1 MLIRSYFYRLMAFLF
16 YMEMVCNSALA
27 ALPSVEAPQ
36 SSGGSGIL
44 GQIKGYLQDGII
56 LAGLLVAAIMF
67 INVAIA
73 AGQTFVEVRN
83 GRAEWPKFGAI
94 VVVGAILLVII
105 IWLLGKSANII
116 L

>member
-1 MLIRSYFYRLMAFLF
+1 MGVLCQSAF
-16 YMEMVCNSALA
+16 A
-27 ALPSVEAPQ
+27 ALPGVEAPQ
-36 SSGGSGIL
+36 SSGGSGIM
-44 GQIKGYLQDGII
+44 GQFKGYLQDGIV
-56 LAGLLVAAIMF
+56 LGGLLVAAIMF

-73 AGQTFVEVRN
+73 AGHTFAEVRN
-83 GRAEWPKFGAI
+83 ERATWTKFGAI

>member
-1 MLIRSYFYRLMAFLF
+1 MFLFRRFISFLF
-16 YMEMVCNSALA
+16 YIGVLCQSAFA

-36 SSGGSGIL
+36 SSGGSGIM
-44 GQIKGYLQDGII
+44 GQIKGYLQDGIV
-56 LAGLLVAAIMF
+56 LGGLLVAAIMF

-73 AGQTFVEVRN
+73 AGHTFTEVRN
-83 GRAEWPKFGAI
+83 ERATWTKFGAI

>member
-1 MLIRSYFYRLMAFLF
+1 MLIRSFLYRLMSYLPYMGMAFNTAF
-16 YMEMVCNSALA
+16 AG
-27 ALPSVEAPQ
+27 LPHVEAPQ
-36 SSGGSGIL
+36 SSGGSGIV

-105 IWLLGKSANII
+105 VWLLGKSASI
-116 L
+116 LL

>member
-1 MLIRSYFYRLMAFLF
+1 MFLFRRFISFLF
-16 YMEMVCNSALA
+16 YIGVLCQSAFA
-27 ALPSVEAPQ
+27 ALPGVEAPQ
-36 SSGGSGIL
+36 SSGGSGIM
-44 GQIKGYLQDGII
+44 GQFKGYLQDGIV
-56 LAGLLVAAIMF
+56 LGGLLVAAIMF

-73 AGQTFVEVRN
+73 AGHTFAEVRN
-83 GRAEWPKFGAI
+83 ERATWTKFGAI